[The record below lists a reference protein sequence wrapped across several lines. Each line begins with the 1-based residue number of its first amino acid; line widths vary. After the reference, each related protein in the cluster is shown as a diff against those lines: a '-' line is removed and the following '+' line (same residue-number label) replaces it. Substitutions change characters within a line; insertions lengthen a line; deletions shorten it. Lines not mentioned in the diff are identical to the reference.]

1 MSSGKVSRLRA
12 KDSATLPTA
21 VGVLARLAA
30 RRASLLG
37 IEDVAALIKR
47 AGLPPTLLTDE
58 RMRLDARSQILF
70 LNLVAAAVEDPL
82 LGFHMAR
89 EGDLRE
95 IDPLFYV
102 LSSSEKLG
110 EAFDYADRY
119 STVVNEGVQ
128 FVSARSASTLS
139 VEFNYVGIERHVDR
153 HQIEFCI
160 TWTVK
165 AARQLLN
172 RELVP
177 SHISFI
183 HHSVGDVSEMER
195 YFGCAVEFG
204 ASRDRVYFEPQEAD
218 TLVVTADPYLNKFMV
233 AFYDEAAAQRHWRQ
247 NPLRTRVENAISP
260 RLQHGT
266 VNIGTIASDLGMST
280 RTLSRRLADEALT
293 FSGILDELRRDLSDR
308 YLQNK
313 DLSISQIA
321 WLLGYTEVSSFV
333 HAFQRWTGQ
342 SPSDARRALRPVA
355 QSDKD

>member
-1 MSSGKVSRLRA
+1 MSNGKVRRLIA
-12 KDSATLPTA
+12 NDGATLPTA
-21 VGVLARLAA
+21 VGVMARLAA
-30 RRASLLG
+30 RRAISSG
-37 IEDVAALIKR
+37 IEDVAPFIKR
-47 AGLPPTLLTDE
+47 AGLPATLLTDE
-58 RMRLDARSQILF
+58 RMRVDVRSQILL
-70 LNLVAAAVEDPL
+70 LNLIAEAVEDPL

-89 EGDLRE
+89 DSDLRE
-95 IDPLFYV
+95 LDPLFYV

-110 EAFDYADRY
+110 AAFDCASRY
-119 STVVNEGVQ
+119 SPVVNEGVQ

-139 VEFNYVGIERHVDR
+139 VEFNYVGIERHFDR
-153 HQIEFCI
+153 HQIEFSV

-165 AARQLLN
+165 AARLLLN
-172 RELVP
+172 WELVP
-177 SHISFI
+177 NHIGFI
-183 HHSVGDVSEMER
+183 HHSIGDVSEMER

-204 ASRDRVYFEPQEAD
+204 ASGDRILFEPQEAD
-218 TLVVTADPYLNKFMV
+218 MPVVTADPYLHKFMV
-233 AFYDEAAAQRHWRQ
+233 AYYEEAVAHRHWRQ

-280 RTLSRRLADEALT
+280 RTLSRRLADEGLT
-293 FSGILDELRRDLSDR
+293 FSGILDELRRALSDR

-342 SPSDARRALRPVA
+342 SPSDARRALRPLA
-355 QSDKD
+355 Q